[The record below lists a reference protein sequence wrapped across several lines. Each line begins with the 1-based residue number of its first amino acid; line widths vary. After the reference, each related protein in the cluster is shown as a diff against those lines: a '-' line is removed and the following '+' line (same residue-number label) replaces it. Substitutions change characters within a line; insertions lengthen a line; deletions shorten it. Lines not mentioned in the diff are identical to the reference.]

1 MMMHTAPVFV
11 GIDVAKDRL
20 DVHVRPLDQGF
31 VVSNDA
37 TGHGEL
43 IARLRALRSK
53 RIVLE
58 ASGGYERAVFIAL
71 TEAGLVAAIV
81 NPRQVRDFARASGKL
96 AKTDRLDAAVL
107 AHFAETFTPP
117 ALPGRDPVADEI
129 GQYVTYRRAL
139 QAELVALK
147 NQLHHLD
154 VPALAARAHKR
165 ILALE
170 SERDELD
177 AAIQA
182 LVRRD
187 REKHALY
194 TLLTAVP
201 GVDPVLAATLIANM
215 RELGTI
221 GRRQAASL
229 IGVAPFNDDSNRR
242 HGRRTIAG
250 GRADIRSVFYMAAV
264 AATRCNPPI
273 RDFYKRLRA
282 KGKPA
287 KLALTACMRKLVVIL
302 NAKVRDH
309 LRQAPA

>member
-1 MMMHTAPVFV
+1 MMHTAAVYI
-11 GIDVAKDRL
+11 GIDVAKERL
-20 DVHVRPLDQGF
+20 DVHVRPLGHGF

-37 TGHGEL
+37 TGHRDL
-43 IARLRALRSK
+43 IARLRPLRSK

-71 TEAGLVAAIV
+71 TQAGLVGAIV
-81 NPRQVRDFARASGKL
+81 NPRQVRDFARANGRL

-117 ALPGRDPVADEI
+117 ATPGRDPVAEEL
-129 GQYVTYRRAL
+129 GQYVTYRRTL

-147 NQLHHLD
+147 NQLLHLD

-170 SERDELD
+170 GERDELD
-177 AAIQA
+177 AAI
-182 LVRRD
+182 LGLIRRERD
-187 REKHALY
+187 KHALY
-194 TLLTAVP
+194 RLLVAVP
-201 GVDPVLAATLIANM
+201 GVGPVLAATLIANM

-229 IGVAPFNDDSNRR
+229 VGVAPFADDSGKRR
-242 HGRRTIAG
+242 GHRAIAG
-250 GRADIRSVFYMAAV
+250 GRADLRNVFYMAAL

-282 KGKPA
+282 NGKPA
-287 KLALTACMRKLVVIL
+287 KLALTACIRKLVVIL

-309 LRQAPA
+309 LRHATT

>member
-1 MMMHTAPVFV
+1 MMQTSPAFV

-37 TGHGEL
+37 TGHGAL
-43 IARLRALRSK
+43 IARLRPLRVK

-71 TEAGLVAAIV
+71 TEAGLLAAIV
-81 NPRQVRDFARASGKL
+81 NPRQVRDFARSSGRL

-117 ALPGRDPVADEI
+117 AARGRDPVADEI

-147 NQLHHLD
+147 NQLAHLD

-165 ILALE
+165 ILALA

-182 LVRRD
+182 LIRRD
-187 REKHALY
+187 RDKHALY
-194 TLLTAVP
+194 RLLTAVP
-201 GVDPVLAATLIANM
+201 GVGPVLAATLIANM

-229 IGVAPFNDDSNRR
+229 IGVAPFADDSGRR
-242 HGRRTIAG
+242 KGHRTIAG
-250 GRADIRSVFYMAAV
+250 GRADLRCIFYMAAV
-264 AATRCNPPI
+264 AATRSNPAI
-273 RDFYKRLRA
+273 QAFYKRLRA
-282 KGKPA
+282 NGKPA

-309 LRQAPA
+309 LRQTTA

>member
-1 MMMHTAPVFV
+1 MMMHTAAVFV

-37 TGHGEL
+37 AGHGAL
-43 IARLRALRSK
+43 IARLRPLRIK

-81 NPRQVRDFARASGKL
+81 NPRQVRDFARSSGRL
-96 AKTDRLDAAVL
+96 AKTDRLDATVL

-117 ALPGRDPVADEI
+117 AAPGRDALADAL
-129 GQYVTYRRAL
+129 GQHVTYRRAL
-139 QAELVALK
+139 QSELVALK

-177 AAIQA
+177 AAI
-182 LVRRD
+182 LDLIRRD
-187 REKHALY
+187 RSKHALY
-194 TLLTAVP
+194 SLLIAVP
-201 GVDPVLAATLIANM
+201 GVGPVLAATLIANM

-229 IGVAPFNDDSNRR
+229 IGVAPFADDS
-242 HGRRTIAG
+242 GRRRGHRAIAG
-250 GRADIRSVFYMAAV
+250 GRADLRNVFYMAAV
-264 AATRCNPPI
+264 AASRCNPPI
-273 RDFYKRLRA
+273 RAFYKRLRA

-309 LRQAPA
+309 LRQATA

>member
-1 MMMHTAPVFV
+1 MMMHTAPVYV

-20 DVHVRPLDQGF
+20 DVHVRPLGQGF

-37 TGHGEL
+37 TGHHDL
-43 IARLRALRSK
+43 IARLRPLRSK

-81 NPRQVRDFARASGKL
+81 NPRQVRDFARANGRL

-107 AHFAETFTPP
+107 AHFAETFTSP
-117 ALPGRDPVADEI
+117 AAQGRDPVADEI

-139 QAELVALK
+139 QSELVALK

-170 SERDELD
+170 SERNELD
-177 AAIQA
+177 AAI
-182 LVRRD
+182 LDLIRRHRD
-187 REKHALY
+187 KHALY
-194 TLLTAVP
+194 SLLIAVP
-201 GVDPVLAATLIANM
+201 GVGPVLAATLIANM

-229 IGVAPFNDDSNRR
+229 IGVAPFADDS
-242 HGRRTIAG
+242 GRRKGHRAIAG
-250 GRADIRSVFYMAAV
+250 GRRDLRNVFYMAAV

-287 KLALTACMRKLVVIL
+287 KLALTACMRKLAVIL

-309 LRQAPA
+309 LRQAHA

>member
-11 GIDVAKDRL
+11 GIDIAKDRL
-20 DVHVRPLDQGF
+20 DVHVRPLDHGF

-37 TGHGEL
+37 TGHAEL
-43 IARLRALRSK
+43 VARLRPLRSK

-117 ALPGRDPVADEI
+117 AVPGRDPVADEI

-154 VPALAARAHKR
+154 VPALATRAHKR

-170 SERDELD
+170 RERDELD

-182 LVRRD
+182 LIRRD
-187 REKHALY
+187 RDKQALY
-194 TLLTAVP
+194 RLLTAVP
-201 GVDPVLAATLIANM
+201 GVGPVLAATLIANM

-229 IGVAPFNDDSNRR
+229 IGVAPFADDSGGQRGYR
-242 HGRRTIAG
+242 AIAG
-250 GRADIRSVFYMAAV
+250 GRADVRNVFYMAAV

-287 KLALTACMRKLVVIL
+287 KLALTACIRKLVVIP

-309 LRQAPA
+309 LRLVTT